1 VVGKAA
7 DVLEHSNENE
17 DEYMISDNDLLITR
31 AITIP
36 KDMSQLSCGAY
47 MAGIV
52 EGALDGL
59 GFPSR
64 VTSHSAPS
72 PQFPKRTTLLIKFEK
87 ACIDREKAFST

>member
-1 VVGKAA
+1 
-7 DVLEHSNENE
+7 
-17 DEYMISDNDLLITR
+17 MISDNDLLITR

-59 GFPSR
+59 GFVSWIRASSPPFFFPSQ
-64 VTSHSAPS
+64 VDLYLQA
-72 PQFPKRTTLLIKFEK
+72 
-87 ACIDREKAFST
+87 

>member
-1 VVGKAA
+1 MENCSGKSCRFFK
-7 DVLEHSNENE
+7 HSSKNE
-17 DEYMISDNDLLITR
+17 DEYMISDNDLLITP

-52 EGALDGL
+52 EGASDGL

-64 VTSHSAPS
+64 VTSHPAPS
-72 PQFPKRTTLLIKFEK
+72 PQFPKRTTLLIKFV
-87 ACIDREKAFST
+87 

>member
-1 VVGKAA
+1 
-7 DVLEHSNENE
+7 
-17 DEYMISDNDLLITR
+17 MISDNDLLITR

-59 GFPSR
+59 GFVSLI
-64 VTSHSAPS
+64 
-72 PQFPKRTTLLIKFEK
+72 FFNTL
-87 ACIDREKAFST
+87 ASFSFSIFLLYLRI